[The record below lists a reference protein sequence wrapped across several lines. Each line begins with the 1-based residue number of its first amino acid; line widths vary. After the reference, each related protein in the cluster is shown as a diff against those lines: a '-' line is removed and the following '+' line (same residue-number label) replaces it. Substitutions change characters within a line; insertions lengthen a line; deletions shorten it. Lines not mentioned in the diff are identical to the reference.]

1 MTTRLEYQYSL
12 KVFPSTNWM
21 YFIACSPEILK
32 IAASFEGTP
41 QIFSTCITNFIV
53 IKAVGNNIT
62 HSRVPGALK
71 GLILP
76 VTALF

>member
-1 MTTRLEYQYSL
+1 MTTRLAYQYSL
-12 KVFPSTNWM
+12 EVFPSTNWM

-53 IKAVGNNIT
+53 IKAVGSNIT
-62 HSRVPGALK
+62 HSRVPDC
-71 GLILP
+71 
-76 VTALF
+76 